1 MAHTFVSL
9 SGRSPRSRAA
19 EPLLNP
25 TPSSLPILK
34 QPLLNWP
41 PSRRVLWLP
50 LALFALTLAGCASTP
65 PPDGSMNQ
73 AQSLLQAARDAG
85 ASDYA
90 PVDLGYAQNRFQQ
103 AQAAFADRKY
113 DVAASLADEASADA
127 ELARAKARLGAA
139 RAQIQDKTDANNQLR
154 QQMEAA
160 HPANGG
166 ADQGGN
172 AGAGFAPVQ
181 ADPTTTPND
190 MPAPPSSAISEPVPQ
205 GQDFQTMPGSNAPT
219 SNDQGGHP

>member
-9 SGRSPRSRAA
+9 SGRAPRRRTA

-34 QPLLNWP
+34 QSLLKRS

-166 ADQGGN
+166 PSQSTG
-172 AGAGFAPVQ
+172 GFAPAP
-181 ADPTTTPND
+181 ADPATVPND
-190 MPAPPSSAISEPVPQ
+190 MPAPPSSALSEPVPQ
-205 GQDFQTMPGSNAPT
+205 GFQSQSLPESNTPT
-219 SNDQGGHP
+219 SNDQQGGQP